1 MAIKEADS
9 VLMRRLRREF
19 GLHAGMGESSK
30 YFVCYFFISLSHL
43 TRNDVPVP
51 VLKRAVREILPLT
64 CLFYIIFNSIVVIR

>member
-1 MAIKEADS
+1 VNFGCMQAWVSRPSILS
-9 VLMRRLRREF
+9 VIF
-19 GLHAGMGESSK
+19 
-30 YFVCYFFISLSHL
+30 LSYL